1 MANLDDLFSVFDE
14 SAGAGAAEATP
25 CEAAIA
31 YELNFC
37 VTNNFTIMV
46 CRSLD
51 STHTVKRPLEDV
63 DDIPDELKK
72 QKGDPDAP
80 EQDDTKYKHT
90 RKLP

>member
-1 MANLDDLFSVFDE
+1 
-14 SAGAGAAEATP
+14 
-25 CEAAIA
+25 
-31 YELNFC
+31 
-37 VTNNFTIMV
+37 MV

-51 STHTVKRPLEDV
+51 STHNVKRPLEDV

-80 EQDDTKYKHT
+80 EQDDTKYKHK